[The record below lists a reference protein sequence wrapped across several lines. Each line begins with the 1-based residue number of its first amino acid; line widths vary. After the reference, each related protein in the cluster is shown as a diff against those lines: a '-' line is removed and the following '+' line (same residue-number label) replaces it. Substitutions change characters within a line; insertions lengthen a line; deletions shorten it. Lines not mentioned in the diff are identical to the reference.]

1 MAKNS
6 QFLNIFMHVHFAHH
20 CFCLTFLYNC
30 FSPYKYIYHY
40 RACCVEKKL
49 HFGAIFVVVVIN
61 ARNLISNSLQASHVF
76 GSNSYVVGQ
85 EGRVLEAPA
94 DYRYLEPDRASLTSR
109 ILLA

>member
-1 MAKNS
+1 MLCGKN
-6 QFLNIFMHVHFAHH
+6 
-20 CFCLTFLYNC
+20 
-30 FSPYKYIYHY
+30 
-40 RACCVEKKL
+40 L

-61 ARNLISNSLQASHVF
+61 ARNLISNSLQVSHVF
-76 GSNSYVVGQ
+76 GSNCYAGAIVVGQ

>member
-1 MAKNS
+1 M
-6 QFLNIFMHVHFAHH
+6 
-20 CFCLTFLYNC
+20 
-30 FSPYKYIYHY
+30 
-40 RACCVEKKL
+40 EKKL

-61 ARNLISNSLQASHVF
+61 ARNLISNSLQVSHVF